1 MGVRRVWLR
10 ALCARHTASSKRLV
24 TQLLRRGAGRS
35 GPRRL
40 SRRATRSADAAGRS
54 QKLMAQSRPLVA
66 GGTPA
71 RCTCAERD
79 GAIRGVRSGVTS
91 ACRSSG
97 SMGEAWGGHLSVGLD
112 AGRQPQ
118 NRPTTAALARL
129 ERSRRAGIIARTS
142 GTTSMPL
149 ASSIGRRWQKLV
161 IAKLGLRLRSWC
173 IRLKLQKMAQDP
185 QVPCAW
191 RCRRPTRSTVRRA
204 HASSSRPA
212 LRLPA

>member
-1 MGVRRVWLR
+1 MATG
-10 ALCARHTASSKRLV
+10 SI
-24 TQLLRRGAGRS
+24 GAGRRARHCVRRPEGARERLGGAPLRDQS
-35 GPRRL
+35 EEGERDAQARVETHAIEAHGPV
-40 SRRATRSADAAGRS
+40 APA
-54 QKLMAQSRPLVA
+54 LVA

-97 SMGEAWGGHLSVGLD
+97 SMGEAWGGHLTVGLD

-129 ERSRRAGIIARTS
+129 ERSRRAGIIARTP

-149 ASSIGRRWQKLV
+149 ASSIGRRGQKLV
-161 IAKLGLRLRSWC
+161 IAKLGLRLRCWC
-173 IRLKLQKMAQDP
+173 IR
-185 QVPCAW
+185 
-191 RCRRPTRSTVRRA
+191 
-204 HASSSRPA
+204 
-212 LRLPA
+212 RL